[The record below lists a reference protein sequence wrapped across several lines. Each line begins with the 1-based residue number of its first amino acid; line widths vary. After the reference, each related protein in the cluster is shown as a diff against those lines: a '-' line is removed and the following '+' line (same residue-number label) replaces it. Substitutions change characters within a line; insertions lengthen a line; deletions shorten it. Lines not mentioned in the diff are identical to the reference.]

1 MLKTRIFKRYLRWAY
16 KKGAEDLVKLNFKPG
31 FKKEDFTCLLCGVGS
46 EQTANEFIRFVT
58 NRNPRAKI
66 WIIDLGEKQVTAV
79 KKLVKERLAKFDV
92 NIRRVNALELNKL
105 LPEAS
110 LDWIETDGFLE
121 YFDRQSLK
129 RLLTIWHGLLN
140 ADGFITTRD
149 FVSSSR
155 ITITTDAFRIWLAK
169 RWLGVSLFRH
179 TKKELVS
186 LFKSSGFNFVVGP
199 TPLPTYKRFT
209 LVKRS

>member
-1 MLKTRIFKRYLRWAY
+1 M
-16 KKGAEDLVKLNFKPG
+16 
-31 FKKEDFTCLLCGVGS
+31 
-46 EQTANEFIRFVT
+46 
-58 NRNPRAKI
+58 
-66 WIIDLGEKQVTAV
+66 GEKQVTAV